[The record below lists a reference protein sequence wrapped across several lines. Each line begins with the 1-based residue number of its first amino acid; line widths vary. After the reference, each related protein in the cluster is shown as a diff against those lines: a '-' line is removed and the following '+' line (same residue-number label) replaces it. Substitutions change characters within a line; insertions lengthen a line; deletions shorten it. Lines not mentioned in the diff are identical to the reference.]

1 MIQFIVE
8 LPEIYSKKDK
18 RRIVNSVKQKLQQ
31 KFKVSAAEIDLQ
43 ESLTYTQIGAALVS
57 NSKRHGESVMQKILM
72 FIEDETPGRIHNVE
86 IYSEQY

>member
-18 RRIVNSVKQKLQQ
+18 RKIVNSVKQKLQQ
-31 KFKVSAAEIDLQ
+31 KFKVSAAEIDLH
-43 ESLTYTQIGAALVS
+43 ESLKYAQIGAALVS

-72 FIEDETPGRIHNVE
+72 FIEDETPGRIHDVE